1 MIPQEHR
8 EQLVGTSISFIRV
21 VTEIYGNE
29 KGMELWAT
37 IADTIDSELKGQVFF
52 SMLTGEFDNTVVI
65 QPTPQ
70 IPDQIALIRT
80 LRSITGLG
88 LKEAKEL
95 SDKIVHLNIPVKID
109 LKGVERTQ
117 ALFELRKVGANV

>member
-70 IPDQIALIRT
+70 IPDQIALVRT

-109 LKGVERTQ
+109 LKGVKRTQ

>member
-8 EQLVGTSISFIRV
+8 EQLVGTSISFIRA

-52 SMLTGEFDNTVVI
+52 SMLTGEFDNTIVI

-70 IPDQIALIRT
+70 ILDKVALVRT

-88 LKEAKEL
+88 LEEAKEL
-95 SDKIVHLNIPVKID
+95 SDKIVHLNISVKID
-109 LKGVERTQ
+109 LKGVKRTQ
-117 ALFELRKVGANV
+117 ALIELRKVGCNV